1 MTITLRAPHEDLT
14 FMTPLSDQRA
24 DALVGFLSEGLSGT
38 VLDIGCGWAELL
50 LRVVAAQPAASG
62 VGVDLDSGSI
72 DHGRELV
79 RLRGLTE
86 RVDLRV
92 GDARLVSPDHAD
104 AVICIGAS
112 QVWGPPVEAKEPID
126 YASALAALRAMV
138 SPGARVLYGE
148 GIWTAAP
155 TPEATE
161 PLAGRPDE
169 FVSMTRL
176 LELAAEHGF
185 QPVMVHEANQDEWDE
200 FESGYAARYAH
211 WLAEH
216 DPDHPDADDVRA
228 RAARQRSAYFGGY
241 RGVMGLA
248 YLGLLAA

>member
-1 MTITLRAPHEDLT
+1 VTITLRAPHEDLT

-24 DALVGFLSEGLSGT
+24 DALVRFLAEGLTGT
-38 VLDIGCGWAELL
+38 VVDIGCGWAELL
-50 LRVVAAQPAASG
+50 LRVVAARPTATG
-62 VGVDLDSGSI
+62 VGVDLDAGSV
-72 DHGRELV
+72 DHGRGLA
-79 RLRGLTE
+79 RRRGLSE

-92 GDARLVSPDHAD
+92 GDARLVAPDRAD

-112 QVWGPPVEAKEPID
+112 QVWGPPVEDKEPLD
-126 YASALAALRAMV
+126 YASALAALRTMV

-148 GIWTAAP
+148 GFWASAP

-169 FVSMTRL
+169 LVSLPRL

-200 FESGYAARYAH
+200 FESGYAACYAH

-216 DPDHPDADDVRA
+216 GPDHPDADDVRA

-241 RGVMGLA
+241 RGVLGLA